1 MTFTYEECLKLQKLI
16 KKHKLLKS
24 LCEDCPIKECER
36 CKILDEVINIESEI
50 RKLIIKEESW
60 ELK

>member
-24 LCEDCPIKECER
+24 LCEDCPIKWCSR
-36 CKILDEVINIESEI
+36 CKIFDEITNIELEI
-50 RKLIIKEESW
+50 EKLILKKE
-60 ELK
+60 